1 MDFLTFQ
8 GGKKWNT
15 DLKWVKKA
23 LLLTITTNY
32 YWKRSSTIFS
42 IGSSSSY
49 YSVLSATCSS
59 PWPSV
64 LGRSTRSQ
72 MFVRINILWGLG
84 NLSHMNWN
92 TYTTLIYSYSSWFEI
107 IFGVPQGAILGPI
120 LLKIFLADLFFIL
133 KEVDIAN
140 FDNNNTPYT
149 SSKNT
154 DEFIESLE
162 KAPNTLF
169 QWFTSNLFK
178 GNPDK
183 SHLIVKKKPKN

>member
-1 MDFLTFQ
+1 M
-8 GGKKWNT
+8 
-15 DLKWVKKA
+15 
-23 LLLTITTNY
+23 
-32 YWKRSSTIFS
+32 
-42 IGSSSSY
+42 
-49 YSVLSATCSS
+49 
-59 PWPSV
+59 
-64 LGRSTRSQ
+64 
-72 MFVRINILWGLG
+72 
-84 NLSHMNWN
+84 
-92 TYTTLIYSYSSWFEI
+92 
-107 IFGVPQGAILGPI
+107 PQGAILGPI
-120 LLKIFLADLFFIL
+120 LLKIFLADLFFVL

-183 SHLIVKKKPKN
+183 SHLIVKKNQKTNVNIREYNIESSDGDNSLGVKIDNKLTFDCHVSGICKKASIKINKLARIAPYINIGKRRIIMNSFFMLKFNNRINYCNMIIDMP